1 MEQKYI
7 ISNLVYYKDKVNKI
21 LGVNT
26 PVYNI
31 GSYLYHIS
39 EKYNWNNEVLDKNIT
54 PIPLTA
60 AILEKNGWENK
71 NDIYWKHYPYFDLVI
86 YIKEREL
93 HIASVKDAI
102 YLREVKYVHQLQQ
115 GLFGLNLDSNI
126 NI

>member
-7 ISNLVYYKDKVNKI
+7 IGNLVYYKDKVNRI

-60 AILEKNGWENK
+60 AILEKNGWEHK
-71 NDIYWKHYPYFDLVI
+71 EELYWKKYPYFDLTIDTSSNELSIVS
-86 YIKEREL
+86 IKD
-93 HIASVKDAI
+93 SI
-102 YLREVKYVHQLQQ
+102 YLRHVEFVHQLQQ
-115 GLFGLNLDSNI
+115 GLFGLNLNSNI

>member
-7 ISNLVYYKDKVNKI
+7 IGNLVYYKDKVNRI
-21 LGVNT
+21 LGINT

-60 AILEKNGWENK
+60 AILEKNGWEHK
-71 NDIYWKHYPYFDLVI
+71 EELYWKKYPYFDLTI
-86 YIKEREL
+86 DTSSNEL
-93 HIASVKDAI
+93 SIASIKDSI
-102 YLREVKYVHQLQQ
+102 YLRHVEFVHQLQQ
-115 GLFGLNLDSNI
+115 GLFGLNLNSNI

>member
-7 ISNLVYYKDKVNKI
+7 IGNLVNYKDKVNRI

-60 AILEKNGWENK
+60 AILEKNGWEHK
-71 NDIYWKHYPYFDLVI
+71 EELYWKKYPYFDLTI
-86 YIKEREL
+86 DTSSNEL
-93 HIASVKDAI
+93 SIASIKDSI
-102 YLREVKYVHQLQQ
+102 YLRHVEFVHQLQQ
-115 GLFGLNLDSNI
+115 GLFGLNLNSNI

>member
-7 ISNLVYYKDKVNKI
+7 IGNLVYYKDKVNRI

-60 AILEKNGWENK
+60 AILEKNGWEHK
-71 NDIYWKHYPYFDLVI
+71 EELYWKKYPYFDLTI
-86 YIKEREL
+86 DTSSNEL
-93 HIASVKDAI
+93 SIASIKDSI
-102 YLREVKYVHQLQQ
+102 YLRHVEFVHQLQQ
-115 GLFGLNLDSNI
+115 GLFGLNLNSNI